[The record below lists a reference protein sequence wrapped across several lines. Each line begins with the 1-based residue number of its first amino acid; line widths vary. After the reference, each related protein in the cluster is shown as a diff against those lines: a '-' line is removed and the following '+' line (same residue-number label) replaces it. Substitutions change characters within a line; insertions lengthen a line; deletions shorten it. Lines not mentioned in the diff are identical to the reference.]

1 MNSVVRDDKRIEL
14 DDNAIDYLVKIEQEN
29 YKLKEAI
36 DKAQELI
43 RNENSLNESEIDE
56 LSEILDSYRN

>member
-14 DDNAIDYLVKIEQEN
+14 DDNALDYLVKIEQEN

-43 RNENSLNESEIDE
+43 RNENSLNETEIDE
-56 LSEILDSYRN
+56 LSEILDGYRN